1 MGSIENNLTLE
12 IRPPEKLMEN
22 SNIKILLV
30 DDREDNLF
38 SIEAI
43 LQPDKY
49 QLYKATSGKQA
60 LKILLEEQDFSL
72 ILMDVQMPD
81 INGFEAASMI
91 YQRDKL
97 KNIPIIFI
105 TAFEYGDENVYK
117 GYQMGAVD
125 YIYKPINKDL
135 LRAKISVFIDLYK
148 KNNQLQLQEQKLL
161 KINNELEHRVKDRTD
176 ELVKKNEELKVKNI
190 ELERINNDLD
200 SFIYSASHDLKA
212 PIANLEGLTS
222 ILRKRL
228 TDKLSDEDKKLF
240 DLVKLSINKFNITI
254 KDLTEIAIIQKDAS
268 DQKEL
273 ISFREIFDD
282 IKIDT
287 QKLIKDSEATIH
299 EYYDVPELWFARKNI
314 RSICYNLFSNA
325 IKYRDPQK
333 NLIVNIQTYKNSGH
347 IVLSISDNGLGI
359 GAEYKEK
366 MFSMFKR
373 FHNHVEGS
381 GVGLYIVKKIID
393 NHGGKIEVESEKG
406 KGTTFKIYFKP
417 VN

>member
-1 MGSIENNLTLE
+1 MSSVENNLTLE
-12 IRPPEKLMEN
+12 VKPPEIHMEN

-43 LQPDKY
+43 LQPDGY

-60 LKILLEEQDFSL
+60 LKILLKEQDFSL

-91 YQRDKL
+91 YERDKL
-97 KNIPIIFI
+97 KSIPIIFI

-148 KNNQLQLQEQKLL
+148 KNNQLKLQEQKLL

-176 ELVKKNEELKVKNI
+176 ELVKKNEELEVKNV

-240 DLVKLSINKFNITI
+240 DLVKLSINKFNVTI

-273 ISFREIFDD
+273 ISFQEIFDD

-325 IKYRDPQK
+325 IKYRDPKK